1 MKILTENG
9 LYIQKSDLIL
19 LQNTK
24 IGIPLKV
31 QKDINKNNISE
42 SNPNEF
48 IRFTKEETINYFKDQ
63 EWIVDYKLVNA
74 MSHEQIIRIYK
85 VLKDKIMDKILFY
98 SDSLNYEA
106 AKELKDE
113 LQYIDI
119 ITNKQKIE
127 LHDYVNRDVIGYI
140 FKNGMICIQY
150 RDSFYHL
157 LIRYCI

>member
-1 MKILTENG
+1 MKILIENG

-74 MSHEQIIRIYK
+74 MSYEQIIRIYK
-85 VLKDKIMDKILFY
+85 VLKDKINILNHRIFLAQNA
-98 SDSLNYEA
+98 DITLLNILYLERELLNH
-106 AKELKDE
+106 KLKDI
-113 LQYIDI
+113 LKI
-119 ITNKQKIE
+119 IQLKNEGLIISLDEYENKGGIK
-127 LHDYVNRDVIGYI
+127 RI
-140 FKNGMICIQY
+140 FKKGN
-150 RDSFYHL
+150 
-157 LIRYCI
+157 

>member
-85 VLKDKIMDKILFY
+85 VLKDKINILNHQIFLAKNA
-98 SDSLNYEA
+98 DITLLNILYLERELLNH
-106 AKELKDE
+106 KLKDI
-113 LQYIDI
+113 LKI
-119 ITNKQKIE
+119 IQLKNEGLIISLDEYENKGGIK
-127 LHDYVNRDVIGYI
+127 RI
-140 FKNGMICIQY
+140 FKKGN
-150 RDSFYHL
+150 
-157 LIRYCI
+157 

>member
-85 VLKDKIMDKILFY
+85 VLKDKINILNHRIFLAKNA
-98 SDSLNYEA
+98 DITLLNILYLERELLNH
-106 AKELKDE
+106 KLKDI
-113 LQYIDI
+113 LKI
-119 ITNKQKIE
+119 IQLKNEGLIISLDEYENKGGIK
-127 LHDYVNRDVIGYI
+127 RI
-140 FKNGMICIQY
+140 FKKGN
-150 RDSFYHL
+150 
-157 LIRYCI
+157 

>member
-85 VLKDKIMDKILFY
+85 VLKDKINILNHRIFLAKNA
-98 SDSLNYEA
+98 DITLLNILYLERELLNH
-106 AKELKDE
+106 KLKDI
-113 LQYIDI
+113 LKI
-119 ITNKQKIE
+119 IQLKNEGLIISLDEYENKGGIK
-127 LHDYVNRDVIGYI
+127 RI
-140 FKNGMICIQY
+140 FKKRN
-150 RDSFYHL
+150 
-157 LIRYCI
+157 

>member
-31 QKDINKNNISE
+31 QKDITKNNISE

-63 EWIVDYKLVNA
+63 EWIIDYKLVNA

-85 VLKDKIMDKILFY
+85 VLKDKINILNHRIFLAKNA
-98 SDSLNYEA
+98 DLTLLNILYLERELLNH
-106 AKELKDE
+106 KLKDI
-113 LQYIDI
+113 LKI
-119 ITNKQKIE
+119 IQLKNEGLIISLDEYENKGGIK
-127 LHDYVNRDVIGYI
+127 RI
-140 FKNGMICIQY
+140 FKKGN
-150 RDSFYHL
+150 
-157 LIRYCI
+157 

>member
-48 IRFTKEETINYFKDQ
+48 IRFTKEEAINYFKDQ

-85 VLKDKIMDKILFY
+85 VLKDKINILNHRIFLAKNA
-98 SDSLNYEA
+98 DITLLNILYLERELLNH
-106 AKELKDE
+106 KLKDI
-113 LQYIDI
+113 LKI
-119 ITNKQKIE
+119 IQLKNEGLIISLDEYENKGGIK
-127 LHDYVNRDVIGYI
+127 RI
-140 FKNGMICIQY
+140 FKKGN
-150 RDSFYHL
+150 
-157 LIRYCI
+157 

>member
-42 SNPNEF
+42 SNQNEF

-85 VLKDKIMDKILFY
+85 VLKDKINILNHRIFLAKNA
-98 SDSLNYEA
+98 DITLLNILYLERELLNH
-106 AKELKDE
+106 KLKDI
-113 LQYIDI
+113 LKI
-119 ITNKQKIE
+119 IQLKNEGLIISLDEYENKGGIK
-127 LHDYVNRDVIGYI
+127 RI
-140 FKNGMICIQY
+140 FKKGN
-150 RDSFYHL
+150 
-157 LIRYCI
+157 

>member
-85 VLKDKIMDKILFY
+85 VLKDKINILNHRIFLAKNA
-98 SDSLNYEA
+98 DLTLLNILYLERELLNH
-106 AKELKDE
+106 KLKDI
-113 LQYIDI
+113 LKI
-119 ITNKQKIE
+119 IQLKNEGLIISLDEYENKGGIK
-127 LHDYVNRDVIGYI
+127 RI
-140 FKNGMICIQY
+140 FKKGN
-150 RDSFYHL
+150 
-157 LIRYCI
+157 

>member
-31 QKDINKNNISE
+31 QKDINKNNINE

-48 IRFTKEETINYFKDQ
+48 IRFAKEETINYFKDQ

-85 VLKDKIMDKILFY
+85 VLKDKINILNHRIFLVKNA
-98 SDSLNYEA
+98 DLTLLNILYLERELLNH
-106 AKELKDE
+106 KLKDI
-113 LQYIDI
+113 LKI
-119 ITNKQKIE
+119 IQLKNEGLIISLDEYENKGGIK
-127 LHDYVNRDVIGYI
+127 RI
-140 FKNGMICIQY
+140 FKKGN
-150 RDSFYHL
+150 
-157 LIRYCI
+157 

>member
-74 MSHEQIIRIYK
+74 MSYEQIIRIYK
-85 VLKDKIMDKILFY
+85 VLKDKINILNHRIFLAQNA
-98 SDSLNYEA
+98 DITLLNILYLERELLNH
-106 AKELKDE
+106 KLKDI
-113 LQYIDI
+113 LKI
-119 ITNKQKIE
+119 IQLKNEGLIISLDEYENKGGIK
-127 LHDYVNRDVIGYI
+127 RI
-140 FKNGMICIQY
+140 FKKGN
-150 RDSFYHL
+150 
-157 LIRYCI
+157 

>member
-63 EWIVDYKLVNA
+63 EWIIDYKLVNA

-85 VLKDKIMDKILFY
+85 VLKDKINILNHRIFLAKNA
-98 SDSLNYEA
+98 DITLLNILYLERELLNH
-106 AKELKDE
+106 KLKDI
-113 LQYIDI
+113 LKI
-119 ITNKQKIE
+119 IQLKNEGLIISLDEYENKGGIK
-127 LHDYVNRDVIGYI
+127 RI
-140 FKNGMICIQY
+140 FKKGN
-150 RDSFYHL
+150 
-157 LIRYCI
+157 

>member
-63 EWIVDYKLVNA
+63 EWIIDYKLVNA

-85 VLKDKIMDKILFY
+85 VLKDKINILNHRIFLAKNA
-98 SDSLNYEA
+98 DLTLLNILYLERELLNH
-106 AKELKDE
+106 KLKDI
-113 LQYIDI
+113 LKI
-119 ITNKQKIE
+119 IQLKNEGLIISLDEYENKGGIK
-127 LHDYVNRDVIGYI
+127 RI
-140 FKNGMICIQY
+140 FKKGN
-150 RDSFYHL
+150 
-157 LIRYCI
+157 

>member
-85 VLKDKIMDKILFY
+85 VLKDEINILNHRIFLAKNA
-98 SDSLNYEA
+98 DITLLNILYLERELLNH
-106 AKELKDE
+106 KLKDI
-113 LQYIDI
+113 LKI
-119 ITNKQKIE
+119 IQLKNEGLIISLDEYENKGGIK
-127 LHDYVNRDVIGYI
+127 RI
-140 FKNGMICIQY
+140 FKKGN
-150 RDSFYHL
+150 
-157 LIRYCI
+157 